1 MVWCHP
7 PPWHDE
13 SELGNHHVSS
23 QVFHRHARPKRPVS
37 WMCHPP
43 TGGDTPCYRWDSVGV
58 FPLFSGRRAIGSG
71 RFQAPKTTFVY
82 QQFFMYACMYL
93 ATVCEIEQQQE
104 TEEEQEEQKRSGTMK
119 SERLLK
125 KRPNLHF
132 LRLLQQKWVG
142 KGKQT
147 ICPRSKNGDLP
158 KVKKKSKFK
167 KCPLPFPSV
176 PAWRYKFSSAPQL
189 QTKPLK
195 QERQIQWLDTN
206 CKYLHSG
213 TNHNMFK
220 ENM

>member
-158 KVKKKSKFK
+158 KVKKNPSSKNVPFLFHLFQPGDTNSA
-167 KCPLPFPSV
+167 PLPNS
-176 PAWRYKFSSAPQL
+176 
-189 QTKPLK
+189 K
-195 QERQIQWLDTN
+195 QNR
-206 CKYLHSG
+206 
-213 TNHNMFK
+213 
-220 ENM
+220 